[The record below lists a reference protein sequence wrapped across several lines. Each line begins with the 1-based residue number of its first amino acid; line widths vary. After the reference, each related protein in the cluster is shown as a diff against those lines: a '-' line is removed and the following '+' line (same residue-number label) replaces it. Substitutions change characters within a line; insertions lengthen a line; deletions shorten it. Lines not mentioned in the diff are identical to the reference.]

1 MKYRPVLTWEERDI
15 AEKNGIHAK
24 TAEMRIIGGW
34 DRERAITEPVKE
46 TIKKKYKEYADMAK
60 ENGIPYPL
68 FYKRVHDY
76 KWDPKEAAITP
87 KLTARESAR
96 RGHKNR
102 VISEELYALAEKNG
116 INKRT
121 LQARILHLKWEDH
134 VKAATLKP
142 SYGNRVCSH

>member
-1 MKYRPVLTWEERDI
+1 MKYRPVLTWEEMDI
-15 AEKNGIHAK
+15 AKKNGIHAK
-24 TAEMRIIGGW
+24 IAEMRIIGGW

-87 KLTARESAR
+87 KLTPRESAS
-96 RGHKNR
+96 KNR
-102 VISEELYALAEKNG
+102 IISTELYALAERNG
-116 INKRT
+116 ISKRT
-121 LQARILHLKWEDH
+121 LQARILVLKWEERI
-134 VKAATLKP
+134 AATLKP
-142 SYGNRVCSH
+142 NYGNRVCSR